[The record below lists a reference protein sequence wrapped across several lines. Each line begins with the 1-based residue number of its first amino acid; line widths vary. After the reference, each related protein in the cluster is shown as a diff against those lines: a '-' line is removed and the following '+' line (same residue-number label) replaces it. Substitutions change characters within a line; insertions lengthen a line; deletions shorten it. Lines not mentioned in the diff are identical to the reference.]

1 MRILILESNR
11 DRKGAMLECIVKN
24 ILRYLQYEYVA
35 TNEIGAGGNE
45 LDVVAERRIP
55 SINKVEVYP
64 VICECKAHEKP
75 IDMTDWLKFLGKVYK
90 ETLNN
95 SRAEGLLIALN
106 DANGNV
112 KGDIRTTNYQNV
124 RLLSAEVLV
133 KVCIQCYSMAS
144 MQQVQDVVK
153 SWTTDIVSDMSIVMY
168 EGLPYWMVTFID
180 DKYAILTKDAEFITP
195 ENVSSLTSL
204 ISELTPVTEERYTD
218 IRKEKIIHIK
228 EHTIMTVVSWAV
240 MKSSKTVRQIAELV
254 VEHSGNTI
262 HPSED
267 EVAICSNRLSYMAVK
282 DGTIALKPI
291 NEIDFVEFYRTVL
304 SLGIPA
310 KLYDSFYYDHIDEL
324 LLEELLHI
332 QGDIDLDQEEKNM
345 VLFLIK
351 HSPSAL
357 RTMLYPNKMFTPK
370 VNVSEVDKEAL
381 KESVNGLLLQTLA
394 NCIEVD
400 SDSDIAMLLFDNLDI
415 RDFSKQTLYEIV
427 KKDGT
432 KITIPVSKRLYYI
445 PFDDGGGAVVQAS
458 ANFIGQYDARRGVM
472 VGGKNM
478 NKKEKTMFG
487 IVKHKTGS
495 EEEFLA
501 LYY

>member
-1 MRILILESNR
+1 MRILLLESNR
-11 DRKGAMLECIVKN
+11 DKKGTVLECMVKN
-24 ILRYLQYEYVA
+24 ILRYLKYDYIA
-35 TNEIGAGGNE
+35 TNEVGSGGNE
-45 LDVVAERRIP
+45 IDVAAERRIP

-64 VICECKAHEKP
+64 VICECKAHERP

-95 SRAEGLLIALN
+95 IRAEGLLIALN

-112 KGDIRTTNYQNV
+112 KGDIRTSDYPNV
-124 RLLSAEVLV
+124 RLLSAEDLV
-133 KVCIQCYSMAS
+133 NVCIQCYSMAS

-153 SWTTDIVSDMSIVMY
+153 SWTTDVVSDMSIVMY
-168 EGLPYWMVTFID
+168 EGVPYWMMTFID
-180 DKYAILTKDAEFITP
+180 DKYSFLTKDAEFITP
-195 ENVSSLTSL
+195 EIVSSLTNL
-204 ISELTPVTEERYTD
+204 ISELTPITEDQYID
-218 IRKEKIIHIK
+218 IRKEKIIHVK
-228 EHTIMTVVSWAV
+228 EHTIMTVMSWAA
-240 MKSSKTVRQIAELV
+240 MTGSKTACQIAELV
-254 VEHSGNTI
+254 VEHSGDTI

-267 EVAICSNRLSYMAVK
+267 EVVICANKLNYMIVK

-291 NEIDFVEFYRTVL
+291 DEIDFVEFYRSVL
-304 SLGIPA
+304 SLGIPT
-310 KLYDSFYYDHIDEL
+310 KLYNSFYYDHIDKI

-332 QGDIDLDQEEKNM
+332 QGNIDLNQEERDM
-345 VLFLIK
+345 ALFLIK

-357 RTMLYPNKMFTPK
+357 RMMLYPNKMFTPQ
-370 VNVSEVDKEAL
+370 VNVLEADKEAL
-381 KESVNGLLLQTLA
+381 KESVKGLLLQTLA

-400 SDSDIAMLLFDNLDI
+400 SDSDIAMLLFDKLEI
-415 RDFSKQTLYEIV
+415 RDFYKQTLYEIV

-445 PFDDGGGAVVQAS
+445 PFDDGGVVVQAS
-458 ANFIGQYDARRGVM
+458 ANFIGQYDAMRGVM
-472 VGGKNM
+472 VAGKNM